1 MTSGLGQHALTGV
14 NEDNRHVCG
23 RGARHHVAG
32 ILLMPWRVG
41 DDEFTSIGIEE
52 AIGDINRNA
61 LFALCSQTINQ
72 QRKVNIGAL
81 RADLF

>member
-1 MTSGLGQHALTGV
+1 MS
-14 NEDNRHVCG
+14 
-23 RGARHHVAG
+23 
-32 ILLMPWRVG
+32 WRVG
-41 DDEFTSIGIEE
+41 HDEFTSIGIEE

-72 QRKVNIGAL
+72 QRKVDVCAL